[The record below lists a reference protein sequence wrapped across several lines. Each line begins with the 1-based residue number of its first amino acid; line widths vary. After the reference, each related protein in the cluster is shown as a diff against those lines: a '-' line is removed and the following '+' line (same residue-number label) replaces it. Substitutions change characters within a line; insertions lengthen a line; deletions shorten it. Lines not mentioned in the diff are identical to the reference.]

1 MSSLL
6 GKNEFFLLSLEELR
20 YHLLT
25 NMSVHKPNLTYN
37 YPFHLAVNIIIESF
51 QLEGP
56 LKGI

>member
-6 GKNEFFLLSLEELR
+6 AKNEFFLLSLEELG
-20 YHLLT
+20 YNLL
-25 NMSVHKPNLTYN
+25 NMSGHKPNLAYN
-37 YPFHLAVNIIIESF
+37 YSFHLAVNIIIESF